1 MRILVIE
8 DNERLARLVV
18 DGLQRRGFSCDT
30 ALSLSGAD
38 DAMTSA
44 TYDAI
49 ILDLGLPDG
58 DGIDWLMAARR
69 YREIPPAIVQTARG
83 ALEDRVQGLDAG
95 ADDYVVKP
103 VDVEELAARLR
114 ALLRRPGIRAQTIVQ
129 VGTLRF
135 DAARRIAH
143 VGDHEMELSRRE
155 ADLLELLMRRAGTV
169 VRREVI
175 ENALYNFNEPVTPNA
190 VEAAISRLRRKLE
203 DAQVRG
209 ALQTIGG
216 WLYPQGSD
224 CMMRRNSVS
233 RRLIRGLGQVGLVGT
248 LLLFAAVIFF
258 YRLTFSH
265 LDAGAALRRAILESL
280 EHVALPVIVL
290 MVPVTVVGL
299 RVIRQAFVPLEEAAI
314 RIEAVKGHERG
325 FRIDTSQMPEEALPF
340 TGAVNDLLER
350 LDEAARRQEAF
361 AADVA
366 HELRTP
372 LALLSLEL
380 DRLDQV
386 DAPRLK
392 GDVAAMRRLIDQLML
407 LAQIDAA
414 ASAQIA
420 PEQVRLVEIA
430 REVVSLLA
438 PAILSA
444 GKMIALDIEDETVI
458 VRGRKEAIAT
468 ALRNLIENAVRVTPA
483 GGMIQVF
490 VGPGAT
496 TGVRDEG
503 PGLDQERLR
512 DLVRRH
518 RRADHASK
526 DGAGLGLAIVDQ
538 IMAAHDGLLVSDPDR
553 RELMLRF
560 PDV

>member
-1 MRILVIE
+1 
-8 DNERLARLVV
+8 
-18 DGLQRRGFSCDT
+18 
-30 ALSLSGAD
+30 
-38 DAMTSA
+38 
-44 TYDAI
+44 
-49 ILDLGLPDG
+49 
-58 DGIDWLMAARR
+58 
-69 YREIPPAIVQTARG
+69 
-83 ALEDRVQGLDAG
+83 
-95 ADDYVVKP
+95 
-103 VDVEELAARLR
+103 
-114 ALLRRPGIRAQTIVQ
+114 
-129 VGTLRF
+129 
-135 DAARRIAH
+135 
-143 VGDHEMELSRRE
+143 
-155 ADLLELLMRRAGTV
+155 
-169 VRREVI
+169 
-175 ENALYNFNEPVTPNA
+175 
-190 VEAAISRLRRKLE
+190 
-203 DAQVRG
+203 
-209 ALQTIGG
+209 
-216 WLYPQGSD
+216 
-224 CMMRRNSVS
+224 MMRRNSVS
-233 RRLIRGLGQVGLVGT
+233 RRLIHGLGQVGLVGA

-280 EHVALPVIVL
+280 EHVVLPVVVL
-290 MVPVTVVGL
+290 MVPVTVLGL
-299 RVIRQAFVPLEEAAI
+299 RVIRQAFVPLEEAAKC
-314 RIEAVKGHERG
+314 IEAVKGHERG

-340 TGAVNDLLER
+340 TGAVNDLLAR

-380 DRLDQV
+380 DRLDQA

-392 GDVAAMRRLIDQLML
+392 GDVAAMRRLVDQLML

-420 PEQVRLVEIA
+420 PKRVHLVEIA
-430 REVVSLLA
+430 RDVVSLVA
-438 PAILSA
+438 PTILSE
-444 GKMIALDIEDETVI
+444 GKMIALDIEGEAAI
-458 VRGRKEAIAT
+458 IRGRKEAIAA

-483 GGMIQVF
+483 GGTIQVF

-496 TGVRDEG
+496 MGVRDEG

-526 DGAGLGLAIVDQ
+526 DGAGLGLAIVDR

-560 PDV
+560 SDV

>member
-209 ALQTIGG
+209 ALQTI
-216 WLYPQGSD
+216 
-224 CMMRRNSVS
+224 R
-233 RRLIRGLGQVGLVGT
+233 
-248 LLLFAAVIFF
+248 
-258 YRLTFSH
+258 
-265 LDAGAALRRAILESL
+265 
-280 EHVALPVIVL
+280 
-290 MVPVTVVGL
+290 
-299 RVIRQAFVPLEEAAI
+299 
-314 RIEAVKGHERG
+314 
-325 FRIDTSQMPEEALPF
+325 
-340 TGAVNDLLER
+340 
-350 LDEAARRQEAF
+350 
-361 AADVA
+361 
-366 HELRTP
+366 
-372 LALLSLEL
+372 
-380 DRLDQV
+380 
-386 DAPRLK
+386 
-392 GDVAAMRRLIDQLML
+392 
-407 LAQIDAA
+407 
-414 ASAQIA
+414 
-420 PEQVRLVEIA
+420 
-430 REVVSLLA
+430 
-438 PAILSA
+438 
-444 GKMIALDIEDETVI
+444 
-458 VRGRKEAIAT
+458 
-468 ALRNLIENAVRVTPA
+468 
-483 GGMIQVF
+483 
-490 VGPGAT
+490 
-496 TGVRDEG
+496 
-503 PGLDQERLR
+503 
-512 DLVRRH
+512 
-518 RRADHASK
+518 
-526 DGAGLGLAIVDQ
+526 GLAISSR
-538 IMAAHDGLLVSDPDR
+538 I
-553 RELMLRF
+553 
-560 PDV
+560 

>member
-1 MRILVIE
+1 
-8 DNERLARLVV
+8 
-18 DGLQRRGFSCDT
+18 
-30 ALSLSGAD
+30 
-38 DAMTSA
+38 
-44 TYDAI
+44 
-49 ILDLGLPDG
+49 
-58 DGIDWLMAARR
+58 
-69 YREIPPAIVQTARG
+69 
-83 ALEDRVQGLDAG
+83 
-95 ADDYVVKP
+95 
-103 VDVEELAARLR
+103 
-114 ALLRRPGIRAQTIVQ
+114 
-129 VGTLRF
+129 
-135 DAARRIAH
+135 
-143 VGDHEMELSRRE
+143 
-155 ADLLELLMRRAGTV
+155 
-169 VRREVI
+169 
-175 ENALYNFNEPVTPNA
+175 
-190 VEAAISRLRRKLE
+190 
-203 DAQVRG
+203 
-209 ALQTIGG
+209 
-216 WLYPQGSD
+216 
-224 CMMRRNSVS
+224 
-233 RRLIRGLGQVGLVGT
+233 
-248 LLLFAAVIFF
+248 
-258 YRLTFSH
+258 
-265 LDAGAALRRAILESL
+265 
-280 EHVALPVIVL
+280 
-290 MVPVTVVGL
+290 
-299 RVIRQAFVPLEEAAI
+299 
-314 RIEAVKGHERG
+314 
-325 FRIDTSQMPEEALPF
+325 MPEEALPF

>member
-18 DGLQRRGFSCDT
+18 DGLQRRGFSCAT

-209 ALQTIGG
+209 ALQTI
-216 WLYPQGSD
+216 
-224 CMMRRNSVS
+224 
-233 RRLIRGLGQVGLVGT
+233 RGVGYILKD
-248 LLLFAAVIFF
+248 
-258 YRLTFSH
+258 LT
-265 LDAGAALRRAILESL
+265 A
-280 EHVALPVIVL
+280 
-290 MVPVTVVGL
+290 
-299 RVIRQAFVPLEEAAI
+299 
-314 RIEAVKGHERG
+314 
-325 FRIDTSQMPEEALPF
+325 
-340 TGAVNDLLER
+340 
-350 LDEAARRQEAF
+350 
-361 AADVA
+361 
-366 HELRTP
+366 
-372 LALLSLEL
+372 
-380 DRLDQV
+380 
-386 DAPRLK
+386 
-392 GDVAAMRRLIDQLML
+392 
-407 LAQIDAA
+407 
-414 ASAQIA
+414 
-420 PEQVRLVEIA
+420 
-430 REVVSLLA
+430 
-438 PAILSA
+438 
-444 GKMIALDIEDETVI
+444 
-458 VRGRKEAIAT
+458 
-468 ALRNLIENAVRVTPA
+468 
-483 GGMIQVF
+483 
-490 VGPGAT
+490 
-496 TGVRDEG
+496 
-503 PGLDQERLR
+503 
-512 DLVRRH
+512 
-518 RRADHASK
+518 
-526 DGAGLGLAIVDQ
+526 
-538 IMAAHDGLLVSDPDR
+538 
-553 RELMLRF
+553 
-560 PDV
+560 